1 MGSVPLITR
10 KRFYG
15 VFFGLIGLLALV
27 VGLVYLQFR
36 DLENLKMLVVEQL
49 QELTKRQVNIQFIS
63 LDFTEGVGLK
73 LHHLVL
79 SDPEKPAETFTAVEA
94 GVTMGL
100 WSLLKQDAQIQK
112 VSMRGAKLKI
122 TRQGRRDWAIEGLG
136 DFSTKTMST
145 DGQLEE
151 NWKRVRRFDLE
162 DATLIFVDPW
172 IAEKNPIRLVAENVN
187 LSLSKPILEMALL
200 FSLDGNMAGP
210 HNLKS
215 PFRINGRW
223 KQSEENPGK
232 PELKGSLQLVGGHIP
247 LFAKYL
253 DKVFAIPPKEKSIS
267 TDSEFTWNPGKRV
280 NYKGKVFISKNHRPI
295 PEDRFR
301 FPKSPDSAIDF
312 DVTVKPD
319 LVQFNRLDY
328 RAGAFSFNVEGAYI
342 GHSKKNPRVNLKVSS
357 SPFAVDS
364 TRQLLPFKLFF
375 NKTHAAFQ
383 KRFVKGMLEI
393 RTFNFNGTLNQLNHL
408 ALPENLKRLKAELFL
423 ENVDFGSEL
432 PQLKQVT
439 GGLTLMPEKNGI
451 NISQAQYQDFLI
463 SGLSGNVTSVMNHP
477 VVSWTV
483 DGQFKLEELKGMLR
497 QIMDTRSF
505 ENQLAYFKDLKGKGS
520 VHLHFRG
527 PLEEPEKLEIEGA
540 MLLENASFKQ
550 DLLTKPFENIKG
562 RIRFTNR
569 PENIVLKEG
578 DDALPW
584 EVKLEGFSGN
594 LGSHKITELA
604 GETTLEK
611 GSPVRRVYGK
621 VKLGLLEAAEL
632 ASGSLLGKF
641 KSVLENVTFSG
652 GEVLVD
658 FRGQGAEFSLEP
670 SGPLGFVEVK
680 KVTLQHKSGFRPL
693 MDVSGILYFDQNKI
707 RVETKEAW
715 YGDSPVKIKGQY
727 LFMDSKNPELVLRAS
742 SSEFKPTDFTDI
754 PFLETLRYDGLAK
767 MEFIWQSNRQYKK
780 FENHIDLSQVD
791 YRYGDWLVK
800 PKGVPNKIS
809 MIGRVLPNGGLNM
822 KEMTFELADNRV
834 SGHARI
840 EQPSNPQFSAHIE
853 AKDFKTLPMAPYIP
867 ALKNNFGGTVQL
879 SLDGQGNVRRLE
891 DALYKGTA
899 TLNKLEFKP
908 EGFMKNFTVDG
919 DVKWI
924 GSNVEIKKG
933 RLESGKTRTEFDG
946 RYYAGPAPQ
955 LELKLRGDGVYLS
968 ELLPEPGTQEE
979 LEQPGWWRTSK
990 LLSKG
995 SGTVDIELDRFNFK
1009 KWTLKRLK
1017 GNMSF
1022 KGKVFDF
1029 KKLSIGRENSDRI
1042 EAQGTVSLKDPK
1054 RVGFDGLVLASNIR
1068 AEGFLGIF
1076 SPIFDD
1082 SLVGQLNW
1090 FKAKLNSDGRNL
1102 KEMFSNLTGDIAF
1115 DISKGELQTY
1125 RLRNGLNKLFGF
1137 AGEIKPEQMK
1147 LPPTPY
1153 VDIFGNFV
1161 SKKGKARTENFM
1173 FEEPDQRMSMV
1184 GDFDMGRFRM
1194 DTVVGVA
1201 PLRELDRFLTKIP
1214 LVGKIITA
1222 GDEES
1227 LFKNYYTVKGSFH
1240 NPEVNPIPFTSL
1252 GKKVVG
1258 IFQGIIQSPTD
1269 LIPDSPTT
1277 TE

>member
-10 KRFYG
+10 KRFYS
-15 VFFGLIGLLALV
+15 VFFGLIGLVAIV
-27 VGLVYLQFR
+27 AGLVYLQFR

-49 QELTKRQVNIQFIS
+49 QELTQRQVNIKTIS
-63 LDFTEGVGLK
+63 LDFSEGVGLK
-73 LHHLVL
+73 LHNLVL
-79 SDPEKPAETFTAVEA
+79 SDPAKPSETFTAVQA

-100 WSLLKQDAQIQK
+100 WSLLNQNAQIQK
-112 VSMRGAKLKI
+112 VSFHGARLKV
-122 TRQGRRDWAIEGLG
+122 TRQGRRGWAIEGLG
-136 DFSTKTMST
+136 DFRTDTMNAK
-145 DGQLEE
+145 GKLGE
-151 NWKRVRRFDLE
+151 NWKRVRRLDIK

-172 IAEKNPIRLVAENVN
+172 ISEKAPIRLVAENVN
-187 LSLSKPILEMALL
+187 ASLSKPILESALL
-200 FSLDGNMAGP
+200 FSLEGNMDGP
-210 HNLKS
+210 HDLKS

-223 KQSEENPGK
+223 QESDENPGD
-232 PELKGSLQLVGGHIP
+232 PELQGSLQLVGGHIP
-247 LFAKYL
+247 LFGKYL
-253 DKVFAIPPKEKSIS
+253 DKVFAILPTEKSLS
-267 TDSEFTWNPGKRV
+267 TDSEFVWNPGKSV
-280 NYKGKVFISKNHRPI
+280 NYQGKVFISRNHKALS
-295 PEDRFR
+295 PERFR
-301 FPKSPDSAIDF
+301 FPESPESAIDF

-319 LVQFNRLDY
+319 LVEFNRLDY
-328 RAGAFSFNVEGAYI
+328 RFGAFDFKVKGAYA
-342 GHSKKNPRVNLKVSS
+342 GHSKKNPEVRLKVSS
-357 SPFAVDS
+357 TPFAVER
-364 TRQLLPFKLFF
+364 TQELLPFKLFF
-375 NKTHAAFQ
+375 PKTHTAFQ
-383 KRFVKGMLEI
+383 KRFEKGMLEI
-393 RTFNFNGTLNQLNHL
+393 RSFDFNGTLDQLNHL
-408 ALPENLKRLKAELFL
+408 ARPENLKRLSAELVL
-423 ENVDFGSEL
+423 NKVDFGSEL
-432 PQLKQVT
+432 PKLKQVT
-439 GGLTLMPEKNGI
+439 GGLKLMPEKNAI

-483 DGQFKLEELKGMLR
+483 DGQFKLEELKGILR
-497 QIMDTRSF
+497 QVMDTRSF
-505 ENQLAYFKDLKGKGS
+505 ENQLAFFKDLKGEGS

-527 PLEEPEKLEIEGA
+527 PLEEPNKLEIEGA

-550 DLLTKPFENIKG
+550 DQLTKPFENING

-569 PENIVLKEG
+569 PDNIVLKEIN
-578 DDALPW
+578 DAPPW

-594 LGSHKITELA
+594 LGPHKIVDLA
-604 GETTLEK
+604 GETTLAK
-611 GSPVRRVYGK
+611 GSPIRRVYGK

-632 ASGSLLGKF
+632 ASDSLLGRF
-641 KSVLENVTFSG
+641 KSVLENVSFSG

-670 SGPLGFVEVK
+670 SGPLGLVELK
-680 KVTLQHKSGFRPL
+680 KVTMQHKSGFRPL
-693 MDVSGILYFDQNKI
+693 MGVSGILFFDKNKI

-727 LFMDSKNPELVLRAS
+727 LFMNSKNPELVLRAS
-742 SSEFKPTDFTDI
+742 SSEFKPSDFTDI
-754 PFLETLRYDGLAK
+754 PFLETLRYDGFAK

-780 FENHIDLSQVD
+780 FENHVDLSQVD

-800 PKGVPNKIS
+800 PKGVPNKIA
-809 MIGRVLPNGGLNM
+809 MIGRVLPDGGLNI
-822 KEMTFELADNRV
+822 KEMTFELEDNKV

-840 EQPSNPQFSAHIE
+840 AQPSNPQFSAHLE

-867 ALKNNFGGTVQL
+867 ALQNNFGGIVQM

-899 TLNKLEFKP
+899 TLKQLEFKP
-908 EGFMKNFTVDG
+908 EGFLKNFTVDG
-919 DVKWI
+919 DVKWT
-924 GSNVEIKKG
+924 GSNVEISKG
-933 RLESGKTRTEFDG
+933 RLESGKTRTEFNG

-955 LELKLRGDGVYLS
+955 LELKLRGDGVYFS
-968 ELLPEPGTQEE
+968 ELLPEPGTREE

-995 SGTVDIELDRFNFK
+995 SGSVDIELDRFNFK

-1029 KKLSIGRENSDRI
+1029 KKLSVGRTNRDQI

-1054 RVGFDGLVLASNIR
+1054 RIEFDGLVLASNIR

-1082 SLVGQLNW
+1082 SLNGQLNW
-1090 FKAKLNSDGRNL
+1090 FKAKLDSKGKDL
-1102 KEMFSNLTGDIAF
+1102 KEMFSNLNGEIAF

-1125 RLRNGLNKLFGF
+1125 RLRHGLNELFGF
-1137 AGEIKPEQMK
+1137 SGNITPKQMK

-1161 SKKGKARTENFM
+1161 SKRGQARTENFM

-1222 GDEES
+1222 GDEQS

-1240 NPEVNPIPFTSL
+1240 NPEVYPIPFTSL